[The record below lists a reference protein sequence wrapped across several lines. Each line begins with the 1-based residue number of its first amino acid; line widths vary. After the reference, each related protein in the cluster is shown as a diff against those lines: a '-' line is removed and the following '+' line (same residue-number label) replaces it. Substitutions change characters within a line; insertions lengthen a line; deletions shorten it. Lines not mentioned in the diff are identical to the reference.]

1 MPQLQHLHEFITTNN
16 AVMKITPLWSM
27 YHVTLKLMVPS
38 LKNNLDFLKVSFYF
52 PKKYSD

>member
-16 AVMKITPLWSM
+16 AVMKITPLWSL

-38 LKNNLDFLKVSFYF
+38 LKNNLDFVKSFF
-52 PKKYSD
+52 LLSKKKF